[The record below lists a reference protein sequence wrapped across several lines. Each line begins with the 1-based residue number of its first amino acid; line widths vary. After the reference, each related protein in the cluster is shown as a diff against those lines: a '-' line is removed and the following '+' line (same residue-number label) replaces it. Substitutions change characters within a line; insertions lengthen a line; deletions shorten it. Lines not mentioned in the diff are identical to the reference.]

1 MKKKS
6 TIFSIIIFMIC
17 LQATVINAAKF
28 DLVIKGMGDPKADV
42 KSVQK
47 AVDQGGSILLKGTF
61 NFGEKGKIEII
72 KDTII
77 HGEKDSEGA
86 PATKI
91 IGGLWSFHSPL
102 PTQLPPT
109 EPAPKITIH
118 NIHFEG
124 ALWAPISLPY
134 CAGADIRNNKINNV
148 QPIDNKMP
156 YFGKEGIHRQQ
167 GIIFYPPYTLPK
179 EYGTYQPGLI
189 SGNIIVADNFID
201 LSNHIPEKTIAQGI
215 LVVGATGA
223 NIQILRNR
231 VSNSSRNS
239 IEVIDNYPG
248 PNGEGMTII
257 QGNNIVTSEKGI
269 SLPSPST
276 PNGIV
281 AGWFI
286 NLSGASDPALR
297 NKIIVTG
304 NQIETR
310 GDTSLG
316 ILVISDGPTIVSNVI
331 ILNGGEKAK
340 GILHFN
346 SHATITNNR
355 IEGSGMTGVM
365 LTPWKSFKGSQNT
378 LIENDFSKF
387 NAVIANILFNGSDN
401 IAVGECGKVIDNEKT
416 NLVLK

>member
-1 MKKKS
+1 MKKIS
-6 TIFSIIIFMIC
+6 TIFSIIIFIIC
-17 LQATVINAAKF
+17 LKGAVINAAKF
-28 DLVIKGMGDPKADV
+28 DLEIKGMGDPKADV
-42 KSVQK
+42 KAVQQ
-47 AVDQGGSILLKGTF
+47 AVDKGGLILLKGTF

-77 HGEKDSEGA
+77 HGEKDAEGA

-102 PTQLPPT
+102 PTQLPPKG
-109 EPAPKITIH
+109 PGPKITIQ

-134 CAGADIRNNKINNV
+134 CAGADIRNIKITNV

-156 YFGKEGIHRQQ
+156 FFGKEGIHRQQ

-179 EYGTYQPGLI
+179 EYGKYQSGLI

-201 LSNHIPEKTIAQGI
+201 LSNNIPEKTVAQGI

-223 NIQILRNR
+223 SIQILRNR
-231 VSNSSRNS
+231 VFNSSRNS
-239 IEVIDNYPG
+239 IEVIDNHPG
-248 PNGEGMTII
+248 PNGEGLVLIHGNEII
-257 QGNNIVTSEKGI
+257 TAEKGI
-269 SLPSPST
+269 SVPSPST

-286 NLSGASDPALR
+286 NLMGASDPALR
-297 NKIIVTG
+297 MKIIITG

-316 ILVISDGPTIVSNVI
+316 ILAISDGPIIASNTIRMS
-331 ILNGGEKAK
+331 GGKKAK

-355 IEGSGMTGVM
+355 IEGSGMTGLM